1 MRILVLSQYY
11 PPEPGATSN
20 RLEAFVQAMISR
32 GHEVTVICEF
42 PNHPTGR
49 LEPRDRWRL
58 FRIEDK
64 GTHKIIR
71 TFVLTFARKN
81 NIKRM
86 LFYLSFACSSF
97 IASLLLKRRDIV
109 FASSPP
115 IFHVY
120 TAMLTAMIKRSR
132 FVLDVRDIWPDTA
145 YEFEAV
151 SNYMLLKWGGRIER
165 QLYRRAYLI
174 FTVSRGLKQKIEKRG
189 GHEKVKV
196 IYNGSSP
203 DMLEWRGNI
212 EAVRSCMTSTGKLI
226 ICYAGLMGLGQDLT
240 RLLPEM
246 AALPS
251 REIHFVFIGD
261 GPDKEPFRQEA
272 IRLKIKNISIM
283 DLLPRKEVIP
293 FTYAADI
300 MMVVLRESDFFKTAI
315 PSKFFDCLA
324 AGKPVV
330 TNVDGELR
338 ELLETSNS
346 GVYFTLNEKGSFA
359 RAIQSLAE
367 NPQLRKTMGENGRK
381 LVGDHFLRQDLSDK
395 AVEIIES
402 GYGC

>member
-1 MRILVLSQYY
+1 MKILVISQYY

-20 RLEAFVQAMISR
+20 RLEAFVQAMVSR

-49 LEPRDRWRL
+49 LSPGDRWRL
-58 FRIEDK
+58 FKVENK

-71 TFVLTFARKN
+71 TFVLTFTRKN

-86 LFYLSFACSSF
+86 FFYLSFACSSF
-97 IASLLLKRRDIV
+97 IAGLFLRRRDIV

-145 YEFEAV
+145 YQFKAV
-151 SNYMLLKWGGRIER
+151 SSNRLLKWGGHIER
-165 QLYRRAYLI
+165 QLYRKAYLI
-174 FTVSRGLKQKIEKRG
+174 FTVSRGLKEKVEKRG
-189 GHEKVKV
+189 GYEKVKV
-196 IYNGSSP
+196 IYNGSNT
-203 DMLEWRGNI
+203 DMLQWTGDI
-212 EAVRSCMTSTGKLI
+212 EAVRSSMRCSGKLI
-226 ICYAGLMGLGQDLT
+226 ICYAGLIGLGQDLT
-240 RLLPEM
+240 RLLPDI
-246 AALPS
+246 AGLRS

-272 IRLKIKNISIM
+272 MRLKIKNISIM
-283 DLLPRKEVIP
+283 DLLPRKDVIP
-293 FTYAADI
+293 YTHAADI
-300 MMVVLRESDFFKTAI
+300 MMVVLRESDFFKSAI

-330 TNVDGELR
+330 TNVNGELR
-338 ELLETSNS
+338 ELLEVSNS
-346 GVYFTLNEKGSFA
+346 GVYFTLNENGSFA
-359 RAIQSLAE
+359 RAIQSLAG
-367 NPQLRKTMGENGRK
+367 NQQLRKMMGENGRK
-381 LVGDHFLRQDLSDK
+381 LVADNFIRQNLSDR
-395 AVEIIES
+395 AVEMIES
-402 GYGC
+402 NCGG